1 MGKREWESYTTIMFG
16 ACLLWPCLA
25 SQKSN
30 FSSNLTI
37 VQPVTQ
43 NKVFKK
49 FIKTN
54 ILCFQQMVIMV
65 SEVKLNS
72 ILLE

>member
-1 MGKREWESYTTIMFG
+1 MFG
-16 ACLLWPCLA
+16 ACLLWPCFT

-43 NKVFKK
+43 NKVFKT
-49 FIKTN
+49 FIQLKPEIVFSTN
-54 ILCFQQMVIMV
+54 GDYG
-65 SEVKLNS
+65 E
-72 ILLE
+72 

>member
-1 MGKREWESYTTIMFG
+1 MFG
-16 ACLLWPCLA
+16 ECLLWPCFT

-43 NKVFKK
+43 ESSQD
-49 FIKTN
+49 IYSTKTI

-65 SEVKLNS
+65 SDVKLNS
-72 ILLE
+72 ILPEQHN